1 MAKVYRYDDPR
12 LGCCML
18 VVPDGKELP
27 AEYVGKAVLT
37 NVQLQETAFAPFM
50 PPDPRDYTDGVTAI
64 WANGHTQRGRCRSDK
79 VMTAEQARVAL
90 AQGAL
95 CVFVMTGD
103 VEAVRGDGTDR

>member
-1 MAKVYRYDDPR
+1 MTKVYRYDDPQ
-12 LGCCML
+12 LGCNAL

-37 NVQLQETAFAPFM
+37 DLQLDETVFAPFT

-90 AQGAL
+90 AQGAP